1 VHQTSL
7 VILVENNSLHRWLL
21 DLITEV
27 TLNGHEVVLVTLEK
41 EGPIH
46 KFYSSNNLVLA
57 YSLTSN
63 FKDLLRTIIR
73 KKSFG
78 KLEYY
83 SLGHKPNIVSIFFR
97 FLFDGRI
104 TMNYVQ
110 QTNYFTNMALS
121 RNLFVSIKGHLHEFI
136 SKWYFARSDFVQ
148 SVSLDTMNKLHSL
161 GVSNHKIIN
170 IPLGINFTKLD
181 ESSNGNL
188 SLKNVFTDLIP
199 FVLSIGRL
207 APEKNHFLTIEAFAH
222 FYKKF
227 PNFKLVIL
235 GEGPLLESLK
245 EFVTSLSLQNY
256 VFLLGFREDVG
267 FFYEKCSLFVHSST
281 AEGYASVQMEAR
293 LRNKMIVSSDCGVA
307 QDMAHLADPYVKLF
321 QKTTPLELAQ
331 LWIDAV
337 QARVTDQSWTNPNLI
352 YRAHNT
358 SNVYSSLL
366 RHLFPY

>member
-1 VHQTSL
+1 MHRASL
-7 VILVENNSLHRWLL
+7 VILVENNSLHAWLL

-27 TLNGHEVVLVTLEK
+27 TINGHEVVLVTLEK
-41 EGPIH
+41 AGPIH
-46 KFYSSNNLVLA
+46 EFYSSNDLVQA
-57 YSLTSN
+57 YSLTNN
-63 FKDLLRTIIR
+63 FRDLLKTIKK

-78 KLEYY
+78 DLEYY

-97 FLFDGRI
+97 FLFDGRV

-121 RNLFVSIKGHLHEFI
+121 KHLFVSFKGHLHEFI
-136 SKWYFARSDFVQ
+136 SKWYFLRADFVQ
-148 SVSLDTMNKLHSL
+148 SVSLDTRNKLHSI
-161 GVSNHKIIN
+161 GVSNQKIIN
-170 IPLGINFTKLD
+170 IPLGISFTKLN
-181 ESSNGNL
+181 ESSGGDL
-188 SLKNVFTDLIP
+188 SSKNVFIDLIP
-199 FVLSIGRL
+199 FVLSVGRL
-207 APEKNHFLTIEAFAH
+207 SPEKNHFLTIEAFAH
-222 FYKKF
+222 FSKKF

-235 GEGPLLESLK
+235 GKGPLLKSLNG
-245 EFVTSLSLQNY
+245 FVGSLGLEND

-267 FFYEKCSLFVHSST
+267 LFYEKCSLFVHSST

-321 QKTTPLELAQ
+321 QKTSPLELAQ

-337 QARVTDQSWTNPNLI
+337 QARVTDQGWTNPSVT

-366 RHLFPY
+366 RHFFSY